1 MKGGCFK
8 PPSFA
13 FRQTL
18 KEKNPGFGQPGL
30 LHYDSYSSHVFKTR
44 PEVDAWFFWKILVDD
59 LPGFVFYD
67 NRYNRK

>member
-1 MKGGCFK
+1 MIYHKKGGFLK

-30 LHYDSYSSHVFKTR
+30 LF
-44 PEVDAWFFWKILVDD
+44 L
-59 LPGFVFYD
+59 
-67 NRYNRK
+67 